1 MDFIKSRAFIVNSQ
15 KNISK
20 SFSILVGVFLGITY
34 GAGILIKEAQ
44 NSNLSKADIFYI
56 GTFLMICH
64 AIIEDTLLFVIFEA
78 NLYIIVIFRVI
89 AAIVF
94 SFILL
99 KMYEKRIT

>member
-1 MDFIKSRAFIVNSQ
+1 MF
-15 KNISK
+15 
-20 SFSILVGVFLGITY
+20 FLGITY

-44 NSNLSKADIFYI
+44 NSNLSKADIFFI
-56 GTFLMICH
+56 LVLFLMICH

>member
-1 MDFIKSRAFIVNSQ
+1 
-15 KNISK
+15 
-20 SFSILVGVFLGITY
+20 
-34 GAGILIKEAQ
+34 
-44 NSNLSKADIFYI
+44 
-56 GTFLMICH
+56 MICH